1 MVTDNYRVVSSS
13 VRQCLEKNCS
23 TKKIKE
29 TFGLS
34 RNIETTSMVKEKRSL
49 LILILGLL
57 SAIGPFSIDMYL
69 PGFPTIA
76 ADLHTT
82 VDEVSYSLSSF
93 FFGICAGQLIY
104 GPLLDRFGR
113 KRPLCIG
120 LIIYVAAS
128 LGCAISSSVEMLI
141 VFRLLQALGG
151 CVGMVAPGAIVR
163 DVFPVHENAKIFSLL
178 ILILGVSPIV
188 APTAGSYLVA
198 TFGWHVIFI
207 VLACITAVLLVTVIF
222 FLPESKQPDPSISLK
237 PAPIMNN
244 FIFVLKQPQF
254 YTYAFAGAVA
264 AAGLFAYLAGSPFV
278 FMKIY
283 NVNEQQYGWIFGLIA
298 AGLITCS
305 QLNNLL
311 LKKYNSAAVFKITL
325 LVQSIIGLLLFLGS
339 VLNWLNLYSTIALMF
354 LFLSCQGFSF
364 PNSAALSL
372 APFTKEAGSASA
384 LMGALQMGFGALA
397 SALVGS
403 INNGTTVPVAGV
415 MAACALMGLIVLTIG
430 HRRVLFTS
438 RMEDVEEQ
446 AFEQIEK
453 Y

>member
-1 MVTDNYRVVSSS
+1 MQPTN
-13 VRQCLEKNCS
+13 
-23 TKKIKE
+23 
-29 TFGLS
+29 
-34 RNIETTSMVKEKRSL
+34 RSL

-82 VDEVSYSLSSF
+82 VDEVAYSLSSF

-128 LGCAISSSVEMLI
+128 LGCAVSNSVEMLI
-141 VFRLLQALGG
+141 GFRLLQALGG

-163 DVFPVHENAKIFSLL
+163 DSFPVNENAKIFSLL

-188 APTAGSYLVA
+188 APTVGSYLISSL
-198 TFGWHVIFI
+198 GWHSVFI
-207 VLACITAVLLVTVIF
+207 VLAVITALLLVAVIF
-222 FLPESKQPDPSISLK
+222 LLPESKQPDPSMSLK
-237 PAPIMNN
+237 PRPIINN
-244 FIFVLKQPQF
+244 FIFVLRQPQF
-254 YTYAFAGAVA
+254 STYAFSGAIA

-283 NVNEQQYGWIFGLIA
+283 NVSEQQYGWIFGLIA
-298 AGLITCS
+298 AGLITSS
-305 QLNNLL
+305 QLNNVLL
-311 LKKYNSAAVFKITL
+311 RKYSSAQIIRIVL
-325 LVQSIIGLLLFLGS
+325 LVQTTIGIVLFICS
-339 VLNWLNLYSTIALMF
+339 VFDLLNLYSTIFLIF

-364 PNSAALSL
+364 PNSSALSL

-397 SALVGS
+397 SALVGM
-403 INNGTTVPVAGV
+403 INNGTTLPMTGIMAG
-415 MAACALMGLIVLTIG
+415 CALLGLIILSIG
-430 HRRVLFTS
+430 RKRIEYAS
-438 RMEDVEEQ
+438 RIEDVEEQ
-446 AFEQIEK
+446 AFEQIER